1 MTLQYRDVEGGYIEW
16 REYLV
21 DGERMLSPADIDAL
35 PAGVYRLRICWTTK
49 SITVAVTI
57 APAVTAVG
65 ITYLWYFQLVTSQ
78 EVQRLPRKVWG
89 YMLSQLLQGLVTGLI
104 IHFHFIG
111 GL

>member
-35 PAGVYRLRICWTTK
+35 PAGVYRLRICWTIK

-57 APAVTAVG
+57 AARSCDGTDHSFSL
-65 ITYLWYFQLVTSQ
+65 Y
-78 EVQRLPRKVWG
+78 WG
-89 YMLSQLLQGLVTGLI
+89 ALN
-104 IHFHFIG
+104 
-111 GL
+111 